1 MAASTRPLT
10 LGEILDRTV
19 QLYRRDF
26 LLFLGISAAPAAVN
40 VLFSGGMGIFVTS
53 RATALQTPANAG
65 PQALLLLGLFAM
77 LFLSVGLPLLLG
89 VFAIAF
95 GALNRTAF
103 QRNRGEATTI
113 REAYTYSF
121 RLFWR
126 HLGIFSLQLLFAAVL
141 PGIAFTAIFVI
152 GAILTAAVSGSSLAK
167 SLALLLG
174 IAAVLLVIAVLVV
187 SVLIWIRFC
196 LAFPASVTEQI
207 KAWPSL
213 KRSNLLSKGTRGRI
227 FIMYLL
233 VAILTMVV
241 YYALTA
247 PIDIVLK
254 LTVYRS
260 ITGLALIS
268 HPPLAMQVAN
278 LLISFLERAFVMP
291 IYAIALLL
299 FYNDQRMRIEGYDI
313 ELLMDQAGWSEL
325 AQPLTQPSS
334 VAETAPAQIPTEIEP
349 AWPAAEPPRESA
361 SETQTE
367 LGGGHA

>member
-1 MAASTRPLT
+1 
-10 LGEILDRTV
+10 
-19 QLYRRDF
+19 
-26 LLFLGISAAPAAVN
+26 
-40 VLFSGGMGIFVTS
+40 
-53 RATALQTPANAG
+53 
-65 PQALLLLGLFAM
+65 
-77 LFLSVGLPLLLG
+77 
-89 VFAIAF
+89 
-95 GALNRTAF
+95 
-103 QRNRGEATTI
+103 
-113 REAYTYSF
+113 
-121 RLFWR
+121 
-126 HLGIFSLQLLFAAVL
+126 
-141 PGIAFTAIFVI
+141 
-152 GAILTAAVSGSSLAK
+152 
-167 SLALLLG
+167 
-174 IAAVLLVIAVLVV
+174 LLVIAVLVV

-325 AQPLTQPSS
+325 AQPPTQPSS
-334 VAETAPAQIPTEIEP
+334 VAETAPARIPTEIEP